1 MDILIIAMV
10 TMIAVMT
17 NPIGQ
22 TGLIVRTDLIDLIN
36 PTGPIDPL
44 IYRPDLIGL
53 RINPEEVWCDLRVGV
68 KSALSSV
75 ISSVISDTS
84 RW

>member
-36 PTGPIDPL
+36 RTGLIDPL
-44 IYRPDLIGL
+44 IYRPNLIAL
-53 RINPEEVWCDLRVGV
+53 RINPEEVGDLRVGV

>member
-22 TGLIVRTDLIDLIN
+22 TGLIVRTDRI
-36 PTGPIDPL
+36 GPIDPL
-44 IYRPDLIGL
+44 IYRPDLIAL

-68 KSALSSV
+68 KSALS
-75 ISSVISDTS
+75 DTS